1 MCDLSRSF
9 GSASHALGMNSG
21 GSEINLKVEIGRLQ
35 ELLNEKTKELDA
47 AHVEIASLINFIVKS
62 RNTFVNVNEKQT
74 PDGQDIVPKSK
85 I

>member
-1 MCDLSRSF
+1 
-9 GSASHALGMNSG
+9 MNSD
-21 GSEINLKVEIGRLQ
+21 GSEINLKAEIGRLQ

-62 RNTFVNVNEKQT
+62 RNTFVNVNTNANVNEKQT
-74 PDGQDIVPKSK
+74 PDGQDIVLKSK

>member
-1 MCDLSRSF
+1 
-9 GSASHALGMNSG
+9 MNSD
-21 GSEINLKVEIGRLQ
+21 GSEINLKAEIGRLQ

-62 RNTFVNVNEKQT
+62 RNTFAFVNANVNEKQT
-74 PDGQDIVPKSK
+74 PDGQDIVLKSK

>member
-1 MCDLSRSF
+1 
-9 GSASHALGMNSG
+9 MNSG

-47 AHVEIASLINFIVKS
+47 AHVEIASLINFIVKY
-62 RNTFVNVNEKQT
+62 RNTFANANAIVNEKQT